1 MARRFFALEWNGT
14 STMQSAV
21 TRANVPKM
29 TMPYRSFALLYDAL
43 LGNAMFPLIRRN
55 FEWVVRRY
63 GIRFRS
69 AADVACGTGAFVRY
83 LCQWGIPVV
92 GVDRA
97 MAMLRIAIQKNG
109 ENGARFLRQDL
120 RQLQLPYPVDLIT
133 CHFDSLNYL
142 LSTRDLFMAL
152 CRFRANL
159 TKGGYAIFDMV
170 TDVSPEPKQGVRVQR
185 FNLPCSLFDLGD
197 RSGSGTPTAGRHDAQ
212 FLRHRRGEVSA

>member
-1 MARRFFALEWNGT
+1 MARHFFALEWNGR

-83 LCQWGIPVV
+83 LCQWGVPVV

-97 MAMLRIAIQKNG
+97 T
-109 ENGARFLRQDL
+109 
-120 RQLQLPYPVDLIT
+120 VD
-133 CHFDSLNYL
+133 
-142 LSTRDLFMAL
+142 A
-152 CRFRANL
+152 ANCYSEEWREWREVPA
-159 TKGGYAIFDMV
+159 TGFA
-170 TDVSPEPKQGVRVQR
+170 
-185 FNLPCSLFDLGD
+185 
-197 RSGSGTPTAGRHDAQ
+197 TA
-212 FLRHRRGEVSA
+212 SASISC